1 MYTGARLH
9 YGRHTFRSHFGSRFF
24 AQAILAQA
32 WLSLLPMATVPI
44 ASSNG
49 FKKFLG
55 DESFHREAAATN
67 ASGVN
72 CEYMNFFGDD
82 GFHREAAAT
91 NASGEKCE
99 HNSLSSTA

>member
-1 MYTGARLH
+1 MKCEYQK
-9 YGRHTFRSHFGSRFF
+9 FF
-24 AQAILAQA
+24 
-32 WLSLLPMATVPI
+32 
-44 ASSNG
+44 
-49 FKKFLG
+49 FC
-55 DESFHREAAATN
+55 DEGFHREAAATS

-72 CEYMNFFGDD
+72 REYKKLFFGDD